1 MNELQMSL
9 VGLGGL
15 AILIVLFY
23 NRWLERKYR
32 RQHAPQPEPS
42 PETGAAEMASGHLTG
57 DGRQEPQWSDADGI
71 QHTRGDDASS
81 DPALA
86 EGATEEA
93 AHVARGREI
102 PEPLPNLSD
111 AEAWVDAIATLRF
124 YQPRSAG
131 SIRETIDQV
140 GVTRFER
147 VEFYTADGWHLA
159 DKLPSDA
166 LVSNIRC
173 RLQLATR
180 RGPVAADTL
189 HEWIRVVESLA
200 QMLSAGL
207 SVESE
212 SKLLERAGMLDAF
225 CARVDA
231 LISLNLR
238 ARDATAAGARF
249 ADKLGALGLAGD
261 YPAFAR
267 LASDGAVDF
276 QVVDDVAQ
284 GQVSLILDF
293 PHVTRPDLVVADM
306 LELARALSISLD
318 ADIVDDSGRPLGDD
332 GMALLANQAV
342 RLSAML
348 QAQGI
353 EPGSALSRRLFS

>member
-1 MNELQMSL
+1 MNELQLSL
-9 VGLGGL
+9 LGLGLL
-15 AILIVLFY
+15 AILLVLFY

-32 RQHAPQPEPS
+32 KQHAPMPDGVSEPTLQDIAS
-42 PETGAAEMASGHLTG
+42 PVDIGE
-57 DGRQEPQWSDADGI
+57 GRLEPQWSDASAATSQG
-71 QHTRGDDASS
+71 
-81 DPALA
+81 
-86 EGATEEA
+86 EGAQLLQPAVDEHSVVT
-93 AHVARGREI
+93 REV
-102 PEPLPNLSD
+102 PEPLPNLSE

-131 SIRETIDQV
+131 SIRETVDQV
-140 GVTRFER
+140 GASRFER
-147 VEFYTADGWHLA
+147 VEFYAGDGWHLS
-159 DKLPSDA
+159 DQLPADA

-173 RLQLATR
+173 RLQLSTR
-180 RGPVAADTL
+180 RGPVAPDAL

-212 SKLLERAGMLDAF
+212 ATLLERAGMLDAF

-238 ARDATAAGARF
+238 MRDLSSSGV
-249 ADKLGALGLAGD
+249 KLTEILPTLGLDGS

-267 LASDGAVDF
+267 LAANGSVEF
-276 QVVDDVAQ
+276 QVLADADQ
-284 GQVSLILDF
+284 GQVSLILDY
-293 PHVTRPDLVVADM
+293 PHVARPDLVVAEM
-306 LELARALSISLD
+306 LELARGLALSLD
-318 ADIVDDSGRPLGDD
+318 AEIVDDGNHLLGED
-332 GMALLANQAV
+332 GMALLSNQVV